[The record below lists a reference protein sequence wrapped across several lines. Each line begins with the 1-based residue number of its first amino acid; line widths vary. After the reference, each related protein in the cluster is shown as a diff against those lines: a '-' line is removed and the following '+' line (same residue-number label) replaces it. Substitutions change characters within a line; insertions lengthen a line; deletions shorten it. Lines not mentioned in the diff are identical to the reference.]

1 MADTVSFKP
10 INGRSEVYGGPY
22 ETHLSLYAS
31 IEQGLKTNPDG
42 IAVVVKFQSANHL
55 ASLAGTT
62 EKNDG
67 SKDEGLVWTRS
78 QFHRAALTLAGALL
92 ANGTKPGT
100 TIITL
105 VTNGVESLLL
115 LYASIILRLTF
126 VPLDPGALTQ
136 PRQAELENFLKTMK
150 ADTLVVGDEKGAAAV
165 DTALQS
171 SNAHASSVR
180 ITLEDITTPSAPWK
194 SLSNILQATPLS
206 ESDEARL
213 LQAARAYDPDRIA
226 LIVFTSGTSSGKPK
240 GCLRHEGS
248 MAGWAANFRWRKDW
262 GSKDSIILTTSN
274 FRIIATFMSL
284 TLWIKGSTLVMPSPA
299 FEPGKLLEAVE
310 KHKVNTL
317 LLLPAQFYAVTSHP
331 TFKQRDLSSL
341 QTVST
346 GADMI
351 TRTLLSEI
359 SAAFP
364 QADITVSHGMSE
376 GGGYFAWKYWGTP
389 SSELPYYND
398 IAPLGRV
405 AEGARLRLWDA
416 EKGVVPKVGEM
427 GEIHTCNE
435 ATLAHYLGGLHED
448 SFYEDEYGRWF
459 KTGDLGLISE
469 DGTIYILG
477 RTKDIIKRAGVPITP
492 APLESSLSSFV
503 NSPTAIIAIT
513 SPTPGVGQEPF
524 VVVQDFKEKTEQQ
537 LKQHVLDLFGKD
549 YALAGAASL
558 EQLGLKAFPLNATGK
573 VQKLDLLAALE
584 RSGRAD

>member
-1 MADTVSFKP
+1 MAGTVSFKP

-42 IAVVVKFQSANHL
+42 IAVVVKFQPANHL
-55 ASLAGTT
+55 ASLAGIN
-62 EKNDG
+62 EKQDEV
-67 SKDEGLVWTRS
+67 KDEGLVWTRS
-78 QFHRAALTLAGALL
+78 QFHRAGLTLAGALL

-105 VTNGVESLLL
+105 VTNGVE
-115 LYASIILRLTF
+115 T
-126 VPLDPGALTQ
+126 
-136 PRQAELENFLKTMK
+136 ELENFLVAMK
-150 ADTLVVGDEKGAAAV
+150 ADTVVVGDEKGAAAV

-171 SNAHASSVR
+171 SSAPVPSVR
-180 ITLEDITTPSAPWK
+180 ITLTDTTVLPSPWK
-194 SLSNILQATPLS
+194 PLSNILQAVPLS
-206 ESDEARL
+206 EPDKVKL
-213 LQAARAYDPDRIA
+213 LQAARTYDPDRIA

-248 MAGWAANFRWRKDW
+248 MAGWAANFRWREDW

-284 TLWIKGSTLVMPSPA
+284 TLWIKGSTLVMPSPV

-310 KHKVNTL
+310 KHRVNTL

-341 QTVST
+341 QAVST

-351 TRTLLSEI
+351 TRTLLSDI

-364 QADITVSHGMSE
+364 SADITVSHGMSE
-376 GGGYFAWKYWGTP
+376 GGGYFAWKYWGT
-389 SSELPYYND
+389 SFSELPYYND

-416 EKGVVPKVGEM
+416 EKGVVPNVGGM

-435 ATLAHYLGGLHED
+435 ATLKHYLGGLHED

-477 RTKDIIKRAGVPITP
+477 RNKDIIKRAGVPITA

-503 NSPTAIIAIT
+503 ESPTAIIPIT

-524 VVVQDFKEKTEQQ
+524 AIVQDLKAKTEQQ

-558 EQLGLKAFPLNATGK
+558 AQLGLKAFPLNATGK

-584 RSGRAD
+584 RSGRAN